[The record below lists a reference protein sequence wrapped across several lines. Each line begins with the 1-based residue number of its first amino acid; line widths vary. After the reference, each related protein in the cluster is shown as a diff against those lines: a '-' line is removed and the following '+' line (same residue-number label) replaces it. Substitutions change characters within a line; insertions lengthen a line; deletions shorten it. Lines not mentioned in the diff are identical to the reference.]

1 MQAENIIP
9 TRATSNKIPAPESSR
24 TQRARILRLLIEA
37 SGAEVPLPEIAACAC
52 QYGARIFELRRL
64 GFVILNRTEDRD
76 GERRSWFRLVSGPPQ
91 ADTSTPA
98 AADRVPSANSQ
109 TKSAGDATS
118 DPRVRQ
124 LALF

>member
-1 MQAENIIP
+1 MQTEHSIP
-9 TRATSNKIPAPESSR
+9 ARATYNKNLAPESAN
-24 TQRARILRLLIEA
+24 TQRARILNLLIEA
-37 SGAEVPLPEIAACAC
+37 RGREVPLPEISACAC

-76 GERRSWFRLVSGPPQ
+76 GVRHSFFRLVSGPSQ

-98 AADRVPSANSQ
+98 AADRVVPANPQ
-109 TKSAGDATS
+109 TQSAGDVTS
-118 DPRVRQ
+118 ESPARQ